1 MNLKGW
7 LIITDSRREYEIIAN
22 KRRLSQMIAATS
34 ESQQT
39 VAASNL
45 EYLIAAADVKRKQ
58 KIIAHN
64 TE

>member
-7 LIITDSRREYEIIAN
+7 VIITESRREYEIIAN
-22 KRRLSQMIAATS
+22 KRGCSWIIAATS

-45 EYLIAAADVKRKQ
+45 EYLIAAADAKRK
-58 KIIAHN
+58 
-64 TE
+64 